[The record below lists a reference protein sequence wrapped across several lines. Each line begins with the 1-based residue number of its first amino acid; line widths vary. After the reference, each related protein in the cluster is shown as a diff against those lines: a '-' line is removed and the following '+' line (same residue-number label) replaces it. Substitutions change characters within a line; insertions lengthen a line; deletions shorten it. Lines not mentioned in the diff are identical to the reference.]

1 MRHSLVCH
9 TPPTVHVKSSASRSH
24 QQKKLVRPKRHPSKN
39 HRENCERRVLSDTYR
54 HPKESCL
61 VIQRQEMTAFFKLFD
76 DDLIQDFLWMDCC
89 CKVADKYLLAMTFVY
104 FKRANFTINEH
115 TRINFFV
122 ALYLANTVEEDNEES
137 KYEIFPWAL
146 GKNWRKLFPDFLKLR
161 DQLWSRIDY
170 RAIVSRRCCEE
181 VMAIAPT
188 HYIWQRE
195 RSVHHSG
202 AIRNYNKDEAQ
213 LPRGP
218 NNSPIH
224 CCLCGKTGRFVRL
237 GLSSSSSS
245 TSTLEVTELRSSQD
259 LKDTFAMEK
268 MLVDSPASHAQDC
281 QSLSSKRRRDN
292 TSNQDKSMDWFT
304 SNEE

>member
-1 MRHSLVCH
+1 MKHHLVCQ
-9 TPPTVHVKSSASRSH
+9 TPPTVTVHVKSSASRPH
-24 QQKKLVRPKRHPSKN
+24 QQKKVNRLKRPAFKGHQENGEKGLPSHNYK
-39 HRENCERRVLSDTYR
+39 C
-54 HPKESCL
+54 PKGPCL

-89 CKVADKYLLAMTFVY
+89 CKIADKYLLAMTFVY
-104 FKRANFTINEH
+104 FKRANFTTSEH

-137 KYEIFPWAL
+137 KYDIFPWAL
-146 GKNWRKLFPDFLKLR
+146 GKAWRKLFPDFLKLR

-195 RSVHHSG
+195 RSLHHSG
-202 AIRNYNKDEAQ
+202 AVRSYEEAQ

-218 NNSPIH
+218 SATPTD
-224 CCLCGKTGRFVRL
+224 CLLCGKKGRFVRL

-245 TSTLEVTELRSSQD
+245 TDTLEVMEQHSSQKS
-259 LKDTFAMEK
+259 KDTFPNEK
-268 MLVDSPASHAQDC
+268 MFVDSPRCARDC
-281 QSLSSKRRRDN
+281 QSQSCKRQPCS
-292 TSNQDKSMDWFT
+292 TLNQDKSMDWFT
-304 SNEE
+304 SSEE